1 MGSSKLKG
9 KSKLRVIDT
18 TDDDEICK
26 GSQYIIYSSSEDTMS
41 HDTSLTSMVEH
52 NSIIE
57 KEDLLI
63 ENEIQ
68 KLDHKDCR
76 RSKHNSGKSEKS
88 DSESHTKLNKFS
100 RSGHNIQKSKSKSD
114 IPDIGT
120 MVHSDITTDE
130 EVGSGKITS
139 RRNSSKESRDGKSRV
154 HGNSQT
160 SHDSKSILDTES
172 DTVGSNSDSD
182 SPRKHSIFD
191 IDIDDGKT
199 DMYDKIKARREA
211 YMKKQEEERHQKE
224 LKKAKMM
231 KLKEQQRLRKEKKA
245 LAAQARDTS
254 DSEREGER
262 NTK

>member
-1 MGSSKLKG
+1 MG
-9 KSKLRVIDT
+9 
-18 TDDDEICK
+18 
-26 GSQYIIYSSSEDTMS
+26 
-41 HDTSLTSMVEH
+41 
-52 NSIIE
+52 
-57 KEDLLI
+57 
-63 ENEIQ
+63 
-68 KLDHKDCR
+68 
-76 RSKHNSGKSEKS
+76 
-88 DSESHTKLNKFS
+88 
-100 RSGHNIQKSKSKSD
+100 
-114 IPDIGT
+114 IGT

-254 DSEREGER
+254 DSEEEASENRGQKR
-262 NTK
+262 NKAKNSSSEDDPNIPATKKHRAPAISSDDSDAISM